1 MATHSDIEIP
11 KNSVFLGNLAP
22 TLDRNASVINGAAGV
37 LVLSLAIFGLLDIA
51 PRTMA
56 ALSCIG
62 AGVAV
67 AFEAAG
73 VTRRYRRVV
82 SSHGRQES
90 PEIRGAMIA
99 QIAGGLVGFL
109 LGILALIGI
118 EPLAFPAIASI
129 VFGASLLLGTGAE
142 IEMNSFTTSLEPSE
156 TRRVI
161 HEAVVAAGGARLLI
175 AVASVTLGILAFV
188 GIEPLTLLLT
198 ASLLLGVA
206 LLLGSVSVGDGML
219 TREYSA

>member
-1 MATHSDIEIP
+1 
-11 KNSVFLGNLAP
+11 
-22 TLDRNASVINGAAGV
+22 
-37 LVLSLAIFGLLDIA
+37 
-51 PRTMA
+51 
-56 ALSCIG
+56 
-62 AGVAV
+62 
-67 AFEAAG
+67 
-73 VTRRYRRVV
+73 
-82 SSHGRQES
+82 
-90 PEIRGAMIA
+90 MIA
-99 QIAGGLVGFL
+99 QIVGGLVGFL

-188 GIEPLTLLLT
+188 GIAPLTLLLT